1 MKRHGNC
8 RLTIEQENSVIS
20 KYKDGMSL
28 EAIGKVYG
36 TNLVT
41 IRNILKNYGVKLRG
55 VGNKFKVFSDDEIK
69 TMIELY
75 ENRNTIQNIAK
86 IFKTSELLISRHL
99 RRNGVFINDKLRE
112 KHHNWKGGRFI
123 NNGYVQVIIDSNSP
137 YISMARN
144 SRYVLEH
151 RLVMAQHL
159 NRCLIDSETI
169 HHIDGN
175 KLNNKIEN
183 LQLRQGKHGKNQVFV
198 CCDCG
203 SKNITNTIL

>member
-1 MKRHGNC
+1 MKRHANC
-8 RLTIEQENSVIS
+8 RLTIEQENSAIN

-28 EAIGKVYG
+28 EAVGKIYG

-41 IRNILKNYGVKLRG
+41 IRNVLKSYGVKLRG
-55 VGNKFKVFSDDEIK
+55 AGNKFKVFSDNEIK

-75 ENRNTIQNIAK
+75 KNGNTIRDIAK
-86 IFKTSELLISRHL
+86 IFKASHALISRSL
-99 RRNGVFINDKLRE
+99 RKNNVYINDKLRE
-112 KHHNWKGGRFI
+112 KHHNWKGGRLI
-123 NNGYVQVIIDSNSP
+123 TNGYVQVIIDLNSP

-159 NRCLIDSETI
+159 KRCLTDSETV
-169 HHIDGN
+169 HHIDGD

-183 LQLRQGKHGKNQVFV
+183 LQLRHGKHGKNQVFI

-203 SKNITNTIL
+203 SKNITTTTL

>member
-1 MKRHGNC
+1 MKRHANC
-8 RLTIEQENSVIS
+8 RLTIDQENSAIS

-28 EAIGKVYG
+28 EAIGKIYG

-41 IRNILKNYGVKLRG
+41 IRNVLKSYGVKLRG

-75 ENRNTIQNIAK
+75 KNGNTIENISK
-86 IFKTSELLISRHL
+86 IFKTSDLLISRNL
-99 RRNGVFINDKLRE
+99 RRNNVSINDKLRE
-112 KHHNWKGGRFI
+112 NHHNWKGGRLI
-123 NNGYVQVIIDSNSP
+123 TNGYVQVIIDLNSP

-159 NRCLIDSETI
+159 KRCLTDSETV

-183 LQLRQGKHGKNQVFV
+183 LQLRHGKHGKNQVFI

-203 SKNITNTIL
+203 SKNITTTIL